1 MASAGEGAIPAT
13 HGRCCSTGCDVVEPR
28 EKLAPAKK
36 NAQGEVT
43 SWRCKPC
50 NAARGRCA
58 KVLKEH
64 PSIEQIASETTDLAG
79 LAVKCKSLYGEDLIA
94 SVRQHYTA
102 KYEVSSE
109 VDWVALKMGGI

>member
-1 MASAGEGAIPAT
+1 MASAGEGAILAT
-13 HGRCCSTGCDVVEPR
+13 HGRCCSTGCDVVAIR
-28 EKLAPAKK
+28 GNLAPAGRDR
-36 NAQGEVT
+36 QGEVN

-64 PSIEQIASETTDLAG
+64 PSIEEIASETTDLGG
-79 LAVKCKSLYGEDLIA
+79 LAAHCKNLYGQDLIA

-109 VDWVALKMGGI
+109 VDWVALKVGGI